1 MLKIFQGFGK
11 VPNYLLIRKKEAE
24 DIEDRIKEKE
34 SKIRPPL
41 RYITEDE
48 RQELLEVSCTS
59 YFINIFSQIHWIML

>member
-11 VPNYLLIRKKEAE
+11 VPNYLLIRKKESE